1 MLARLGSFVVRRK
14 RATLIG
20 VLLVTIAAAV
30 YGGGVARNLIA
41 GGFEPA
47 GAESV
52 RAEEVLE
59 DDFGQVQPNVVLV
72 VEAADGDVD
81 SDATRAAGTAVT
93 EFVAG
98 YDHVDVA
105 VSYWTLGDPPPLR
118 GANGDN
124 ALVMAHVAGTET
136 EAIERTDDLVEAL
149 EDGGVGGDA
158 VTVHAGGLAVVN
170 SEITHT
176 IERDLQLAEM
186 IAIPITL
193 VLLVWVFGSI
203 VAALLPLAVGIFA
216 IIGGF
221 AVLQLFAT
229 FTDVSIF
236 ALNATTALGL
246 GLAIDYS
253 LFIVSRYREELAGGH
268 PPAAA
273 VVRTVRTAGRTILF
287 SAVTVA
293 IGLSAML
300 VFPIP
305 FMRSF
310 GYAGIGVA
318 AMAAFGAVVLLPA
331 LLAALGHRVEKG
343 RVFKRRPVVDGE
355 GIWHRIAVFVMRRP
369 LPVATAVVALLLILG
384 APFLGIRLGTPDD
397 RVLAPGADV
406 RETHDIL
413 REDYAAGEAATIQ
426 VVVPEVAASPGL
438 GGAQDDPS
446 LGSAQD
452 DPGLGGAQDDEDDI
466 ASYAAELSA
475 LDGVARVDALTGSYV
490 GGAEVAPPG
499 VMSVRFAN
507 DGGTWFSVVPGVE
520 PLSADGEEL
529 VAEVRD
535 LDSPFDDVL
544 VGGQSAAQVDSKD
557 VVFERLPWAIGLV
570 AVTTFVVLFMLF
582 GSVLVPI
589 KALVLNFLS
598 LTATFGAMVFV
609 FQDGNGSGLLDFTAT
624 GDIAVAM
631 PILMFCIAFGLS
643 MDYEVFLLSRIK
655 EEHDRGADTVTSVA
669 VGLERTGRIV
679 TAAAVLIA
687 VVFIAFATGQVSFM
701 KMFGIGLTL
710 AVLVDAFLIRSTL
723 VPAFMRL
730 AGDANWW
737 APRPLRRF
745 HNRFGISE
753 HVDLDDELAELTAD
767 QDGRVLEGAGR
778 S

>member
-20 VLLVTIAAAV
+20 VLLLTIAAAV
-30 YGGGVARNLIA
+30 YGGGVASNLIA

-59 DDFGQVQPNVVLV
+59 ENFGQVQPNVVLV
-72 VEAADGDVD
+72 VTAADGDVD
-81 SDATRAAGTAVT
+81 SDQTRAAGTAVT
-93 EFVAG
+93 DFVAG
-98 YDHVDVA
+98 FEHVDIA
-105 VSYWTLGDPPPLR
+105 VSYWTLSDPPPLR
-118 GANGDN
+118 GTDGDN

-136 EAIERTDDLVEAL
+136 ESIERTDDLVAAL
-149 EDGGVGGDA
+149 EESEVGGEA

-186 IAIPITL
+186 IAIPVTL

-221 AVLQLFAT
+221 AVLQSFAS

-268 PPAAA
+268 PPGVA

-355 GIWHRIAVFVMRRP
+355 GVWHRVAVFVMRRP
-369 LPVATAVVALLLILG
+369 VPVATGVIALLLLLG

-426 VVVPEVAASPGL
+426 VVVPEVEASPGL
-438 GGAQDDPS
+438 GGAQDDE
-446 LGSAQD
+446 A
-452 DPGLGGAQDDEDDI
+452 DI

-490 GGAEVAPPG
+490 GGTEVAPPG

-529 VAEVRD
+529 VSDVRE
-535 LDSPFDDVL
+535 LDSPFAEVL
-544 VGGQSAAQVDSKD
+544 VGGQSAAQVDSKE

-598 LTATFGAMVFV
+598 LTATFGAMVFI

-737 APRPLRRF
+737 APGPLRRF

-753 HVDLDDELAELTAD
+753 HVDLDDELAGLPSAD
-767 QDGRVLEGAGR
+767 EDVRVLEGAGR
-778 S
+778 P

>member
-14 RATLIG
+14 RATLVG
-20 VLLVTIAAAV
+20 VLLLTIAAAV
-30 YGGGVARNLIA
+30 FGGGVARNLIA

-59 DDFGQVQPNVVLV
+59 DSFGEVQPNVVLV
-72 VEAADGDVD
+72 VTADDGDVD
-81 SDATRAAGTAVT
+81 SGPTRAAAMDVT
-93 EFVAG
+93 DFVAG
-98 YDHVDVA
+98 FEHVDLA
-105 VSYWTLGDPPPLR
+105 VSYWSLGDPPPLR
-118 GANGDN
+118 GADGDN
-124 ALVMAHVAGTET
+124 ALVMAHVEGTET
-136 EAIERTDDLVEAL
+136 EAIERADELVEAI
-149 EDGGVGGDA
+149 EDADVGGSA
-158 VTVHAGGLAVVN
+158 VTVSAGGLAVVN
-170 SEITHT
+170 AEVTHT
-176 IERDLQLAEM
+176 IERDLLKAEM

-203 VAALLPLAVGIFA
+203 VAALLPLAVGLFSIFTT
-216 IIGGF
+216 F
-221 AVLQLFAT
+221 AMLQLFAQ

-253 LFIVSRYREELAGGH
+253 LFIVSRYREELSGGH
-268 PPAAA
+268 EPGEA

-310 GYAGIGVA
+310 GYAGVGVA
-318 AMAAFGAVVLLPA
+318 ASAAFGAVVMLPA
-331 LLAALGHRVEKG
+331 MLAALGHRVDKG

-355 GIWHRIAVFVMRRP
+355 GMWHRVAVFVMRRP
-369 LPVATAVVALLLILG
+369 LPIATAVIALLLLLG
-384 APFLGIRLGTPDD
+384 APFLGLRLGTPDD
-397 RVLAPGADV
+397 RVLAPGAEV

-426 VVVPEVAASPGL
+426 VVVPDV
-438 GGAQDDPS
+438 
-446 LGSAQD
+446 GSASS
-452 DPGLGGAQDDEDDI
+452 EI
-466 ASYAAELSA
+466 AGYAAELSA

-490 GGAEVAPPG
+490 AGAEVAPPG
-499 VMSVRFAN
+499 ALSQRFA
-507 DGGTWFSVVPGVE
+507 DDVGTWFSVVPAVE
-520 PLSADGEEL
+520 PLSADGEALVDDVREL
-529 VAEVRD
+529 DA
-535 LDSPFDDVL
+535 PFDGVL
-544 VGGQSAAQVDSKD
+544 VGGQSAAQVDSKS
-557 VVFERLPWAIGLV
+557 VVYDRLPWAIGLV
-570 AVTTFVVLFMLF
+570 AVTTLVVLFLLF

-598 LTATFGAMVFV
+598 LTATFGAMVWI

-655 EEHDRGADTVTSVA
+655 EEHDRGSDTVTSVA

-687 VVFIAFATGQVSFM
+687 VVFLAFATGQVSFM

-737 APRPLRRF
+737 APGPLRRF
-745 HNRFGISE
+745 HQRFGISE
-753 HVDLDDELAELTAD
+753 HVDLDGELAELTASVED
-767 QDGRVLEGAGR
+767 DRQLEEVGTT
-778 S
+778 

>member
-1 MLARLGSFVVRRK
+1 MLARLGSFVVRR
-14 RATLIG
+14 RRFTLAG
-20 VLLVTIAAAV
+20 GLLLMIAAAV
-30 YGGGVARNLIA
+30 FGGGVARNLIA

-59 DDFGQVQPNVVLV
+59 GSFGQVEPNVVLV
-72 VEAADGDVD
+72 VTAADGDVN
-81 SDATRAAGTAVT
+81 SGQTRVAGTEIT

-98 YDHVDVA
+98 FEHVDLA

-118 GANGDN
+118 GSGGDS
-124 ALVMAHVAGTET
+124 ALVMAHVEGDDTQ
-136 EAIERTDDLVEAL
+136 AIERSDELIDAL
-149 EDGGVGGDA
+149 EQAGVGSDA
-158 VTVHAGGLAVVN
+158 VTVRAGGLAVIN

-176 IERDLQLAEM
+176 IEEDLQLAEM

-203 VAALLPLAVGIFA
+203 VAALLPLAVGVFS
-216 IIGGF
+216 IISTF
-221 AVLQLFAT
+221 AVLQLFAQ

-253 LFIVSRYREELAGGH
+253 LFIVSRFREELAGGH
-268 PPAAA
+268 DPGVA

-318 AMAAFGAVVLLPA
+318 ATAAFGAVVLLPA

-355 GIWHRIAVFVMRRP
+355 GIWHRVAVFVMRRP
-369 LPVATAVVALLLILG
+369 LPVATAVIALLLLLG

-413 REDYAAGEAATIQ
+413 REDYAAGEAATVQ
-426 VVVPEVAASPGL
+426 VIVPELADRVAAES
-438 GGAQDDPS
+438 
-446 LGSAQD
+446 
-452 DPGLGGAQDDEDDI
+452 DI
-466 ASYAAELSA
+466 AAYAAELSA
-475 LDGVARVDALTGSYV
+475 LDGVARVDALTGSYI
-490 GGAEVAPPG
+490 GGAEVAEPG
-499 VMSVRFAN
+499 ALSLRFA
-507 DGGTWFSVVPGVE
+507 DEAGTWFSVVPAVE
-520 PLSADGEEL
+520 PLSSDGEAL
-529 VAEVRD
+529 VEDVRD
-535 LDSPFDDVL
+535 LDSPFEGVL

-582 GSVLVPI
+582 GSLLVPL

-598 LTATFGAMVFV
+598 LTATFGAMVFI

-624 GDIAVAM
+624 GDIAVSM

-655 EEHDRGADTVTSVA
+655 EEHDRGSDTVTSVA

-687 VVFIAFATGQVSFM
+687 VVFLAFATGQVSFM

-737 APRPLRRF
+737 APRPLRRL
-745 HNRFGISE
+745 HDRFGFSE
-753 HVDLDDELAELTAD
+753 HVDLDDELAELTASVAD
-767 QDGRVLEGAGR
+767 DEELAEAGR
-778 S
+778 T

>member
-1 MLARLGSFVVRRK
+1 MLARLGSFVVRR
-14 RATLIG
+14 RRFTLVG
-20 VLLVTIAAAV
+20 GLLLMIAAAV
-30 YGGGVARNLIA
+30 FGGGVARNLIA

-52 RAEEVLE
+52 RAEDVLE
-59 DDFGQVQPNVVLV
+59 DTFGQVQPNVVLV
-72 VEAADGDVD
+72 VTATDGDVN
-81 SDATRAAGTAVT
+81 SDQTRAAGTEIT

-98 YDHVDVA
+98 FEHVDLA

-118 GANGDN
+118 GTEGGN
-124 ALVMAHVAGTET
+124 ALVMAHVEGSET
-136 EAIERTDDLVEAL
+136 EAMERSDELIDAV

-158 VTVHAGGLAVVN
+158 VTVQAGGLAVVN

-176 IERDLQLAEM
+176 VERDLQIAEM

-193 VLLVWVFGSI
+193 VLLIWVFGSI
-203 VAALLPLAVGIFA
+203 VAALLPLAVGIFS
-216 IIGGF
+216 IISTF
-221 AVLQLFAT
+221 ALLQMFAQ

-253 LFIVSRYREELAGGH
+253 LFIVSRYREELAGGYE
-268 PPAAA
+268 PGVA

-293 IGLSAML
+293 IGLAAML

-318 AMAAFGAVVLLPA
+318 ATAAFGAVVLLPA
-331 LLAALGHRVEKG
+331 MLAALGHRVDKG
-343 RVFKRRPVVDGE
+343 RVFRRRPVVDGE
-355 GIWHRIAVFVMRRP
+355 GIWHRVAVFVMRRP
-369 LPVATAVVALLLILG
+369 LPVATAVIALLLLLG

-406 RETHDIL
+406 RQTHDIL

-426 VVVPEVAASPGL
+426 VVVPEADPAAG
-438 GGAQDDPS
+438 DT
-446 LGSAQD
+446 
-452 DPGLGGAQDDEDDI
+452 DI
-466 ASYAAELSA
+466 AAYAAELSA
-475 LDGVARVDALTGSYV
+475 LEGVARVDALTGSYV

-499 VMSVRFAN
+499 AISLRFATP
-507 DGGTWFSVVPGVE
+507 DDGGGGTWFSVVPGVE
-520 PLSADGEEL
+520 PLSADGEAL
-529 VAEVRD
+529 VDDVRE
-535 LDSPFDDVL
+535 LDSPFDGVL
-544 VGGQSAAQVDSKD
+544 VGGQSAAQVDSKE
-557 VVFERLPWAIGLV
+557 VVYERLPWAIGLV
-570 AVTTFVVLFMLF
+570 AVTTLVVLFLLF
-582 GSVLVPI
+582 GSVLVPV
-589 KALVLNFLS
+589 KALILNFLS
-598 LTATFGAMVFV
+598 LTATFGAMVWI

-655 EEHDRGADTVTSVA
+655 EEHDRGSDTVTSVA

-687 VVFIAFATGQVSFM
+687 VVFLSFATGQVSFM

-737 APRPLRRF
+737 APGPLRRF
-745 HNRFGISE
+745 HDRFGFSE
-753 HVDLDDELAELTAD
+753 HVDLDDELAELTASAEED
-767 QDGRVLEGAGR
+767 LEFEGAGHQ
-778 S
+778 

>member
-1 MLARLGSFVVRRK
+1 MLARLGTFVVRR
-14 RATLIG
+14 RRLTLVAG
-20 VLLVTIAAAV
+20 LLLMVAAAV

-59 DDFGQVQPNVVLV
+59 ASFGQVEPNVVLV
-72 VEAADGDVD
+72 VTAADGDVN
-81 SDATRAAGTAVT
+81 SDRTRAAGTEVT

-98 YDHVDVA
+98 FEHVDLA
-105 VSYWTLGDPPPLR
+105 VSYWSLGDPPPLR
-118 GANGDN
+118 GSGGDN
-124 ALVMAHVAGTET
+124 ALVMAHVEGDET
-136 EAIERTDDLVEAL
+136 EAIERSDELVDAL
-149 EDGGVGGDA
+149 EEEGIGGDA
-158 VTVHAGGLAVVN
+158 VTVRAGGLAVVN

-176 IERDLQLAEM
+176 VERDLQLAEM

-203 VAALLPLAVGIFA
+203 VAALLPLAVGVFS
-216 IIGGF
+216 IISTF
-221 AVLQLFAT
+221 AVLQLFAQ

-268 PPAAA
+268 EPGVA

-318 AMAAFGAVVLLPA
+318 ATAAFGAVVLLPA
-331 LLAALGHRVEKG
+331 MLAALGHRVEKG

-355 GIWHRIAVFVMRRP
+355 GIWHRVAVFVMRRP
-369 LPVATAVVALLLILG
+369 LPVATAVIALLLLLG

-413 REDYAAGEAATIQ
+413 RDDFAAGEAATVQ
-426 VVVPEVAASPGL
+426 VIVPELADPAAAPDLS
-438 GGAQDDPS
+438 GAQDYS
-446 LGSAQD
+446 
-452 DPGLGGAQDDEDDI
+452 DDI
-466 ASYAAELSA
+466 ATYAADLSS
-475 LDGVARVDALTGSYV
+475 LDGVARVDALTGSYMD
-490 GGAEVAPPG
+490 GAEVAPPG
-499 VMSVRFAN
+499 AVSLRFA
-507 DGGTWFSVVPGVE
+507 DETGTWFSVVPAVE
-520 PLSADGEEL
+520 PLSSDGEAL
-529 VAEVRD
+529 VEDVRD
-535 LDSPFDDVL
+535 LDSPFSEVL

-557 VVFERLPWAIGLV
+557 VVFQRLPWAILLV
-570 AVTTFVVLFMLF
+570 ALTTFVVLFMLF
-582 GSVLVPI
+582 GSLLVPL

-598 LTATFGAMVFV
+598 LTATFGAMVFI

-624 GDIAVAM
+624 GDIAVSM

-655 EEHDRGADTVTSVA
+655 EEHDRGSDTVTSVA
-669 VGLERTGRIV
+669 RGLERTGRIV

-687 VVFIAFATGQVSFM
+687 VVFLAFATGQVSFM

-745 HNRFGISE
+745 HGRFGFSE
-753 HVDLDDELAELTAD
+753 HVDLDEELAELTASASD
-767 QDGRVLEGAGR
+767 DRVLEGAGR
-778 S
+778 P

>member
-1 MLARLGSFVVRRK
+1 MFARLGSFVVQRR
-14 RATLIG
+14 RFTL
-20 VLLVTIAAAV
+20 VAMLLVTVAAALF
-30 YGGGVARNLIA
+30 GGGVARNLIA
-41 GGFEPA
+41 GGFDPA

-52 RAEEVLE
+52 RAEDVLE
-59 DDFGQVQPNVVLV
+59 DSFGQVQPNVVLV
-72 VEAADGDVD
+72 VTAADGDVD
-81 SDATRAAGTAVT
+81 SEATRAAGTDVT
-93 EFVAG
+93 DFVSG
-98 YDHVDVA
+98 FDHVDLA

-118 GANGDN
+118 GHDGDN
-124 ALVMAHVAGTET
+124 ALVLAHVEGDET
-136 EAIERTDDLVEAL
+136 EAIERADALVDAL
-149 EDGGVGGDA
+149 DASGVGGDA
-158 VTVHAGGLAVVN
+158 VTVHAGGLAVFNAEV
-170 SEITHT
+170 THT
-176 IERDLQLAEM
+176 IERDLQTAEM

-193 VLLVWVFGSI
+193 ILLVWVFGSI

-221 AVLQLFAT
+221 AGLQLFAK

-253 LFIVSRYREELAGGH
+253 LFIVSRYREELANGH
-268 PPAAA
+268 EPGDA

-355 GIWHRIAVFVMRRP
+355 GVWHRVAVFVMRRP
-369 LPVATAVVALLLILG
+369 IPVATAVVALLLLLG
-384 APFLGIRLGTPDD
+384 TPFLGIRLGTPDD
-397 RVLAPGADV
+397 RVLPPGTDV
-406 RETHDIL
+406 RQTHDIL
-413 REDYAAGEAATIQ
+413 REDFAAGEAATIE
-426 VVVPEVAASPGL
+426 VVVPDVSDG
-438 GGAQDDPS
+438 D
-446 LGSAQD
+446 SAQS
-452 DPGLGGAQDDEDDI
+452 DI
-466 ASYAAELSA
+466 ASYAADLSA

-490 GGAEVAPPG
+490 GGSQVAPAGP
-499 VMSVRFAN
+499 VSLRFAN
-507 DGGTWFSVVPGVE
+507 VAGTWFSVVPAVE
-520 PLSADGEEL
+520 PLSADGEQL
-529 VAEVRD
+529 VHAVRA
-535 LDSPFDDVL
+535 LDSPFDEVL

-557 VVFERLPWAIGLV
+557 VVFQRLPWAIALI

-582 GSVLVPI
+582 GSLLVPL

-598 LTATFGAMVFV
+598 LTATFGAMVFI
-609 FQDGNGSGLLDFTAT
+609 FQDGHGSGLLDFTAT

-655 EEHDRGADTVTSVA
+655 EEHDRGSDTVRSVA
-669 VGLERTGRIV
+669 IGLERTGRIV

-687 VVFIAFATGQVSFM
+687 VVFLAFATGNVPFM

-745 HNRFGISE
+745 HDRFGFSE
-753 HVDLDDELAELTAD
+753 HVDLDDELAELTA
-767 QDGRVLEGAGR
+767 GEVEEERVLEGASR
-778 S
+778 P

>member
-1 MLARLGSFVVRRK
+1 MLARLGSFIVRR
-14 RATLIG
+14 RGTTLLG
-20 VLLVTIAAAV
+20 VLLLTVAAAV
-30 YGGGVARNLIA
+30 FGGGVARNLIA

-52 RAEEVLE
+52 DAEEVLE
-59 DDFGQVQPNVVLV
+59 ESFGQVQPNVVLV
-72 VEAADGDVD
+72 VTADDGDVD
-81 SDATRAAGTAVT
+81 SQRTRAAGMEVT

-98 YDHVDVA
+98 FEHVDLA
-105 VSYWTLGDPPPLR
+105 VSYWSLGDPPPLR
-118 GANGDN
+118 GADGDN
-124 ALVMAHVAGTET
+124 ALVMAHVEGTET
-136 EAIERTDDLVEAL
+136 EAIERADELVEAI
-149 EDGGVGGDA
+149 EREGVGGSA
-158 VTVHAGGLAVVN
+158 ATVRAGGLAVVN
-170 SEITHT
+170 AEVTHT
-176 IERDLQLAEM
+176 IEDDLLTAEM

-203 VAALLPLAVGIFA
+203 VAALLPLAVGIFSIITTFA
-216 IIGGF
+216 I
-221 AVLQLFAT
+221 LQLFAQ
-229 FTDVSIF
+229 FTAVSIF

-268 PPAAA
+268 PPGDA

-310 GYAGIGVA
+310 GYAGVGVA
-318 AMAAFGAVVLLPA
+318 ATAAFGAVVMLPA
-331 LLAALGHRVEKG
+331 MLAALGHRVEKG

-355 GIWHRIAVFVMRRP
+355 GVWHRLAVFVMRRP
-369 LPVATAVVALLLILG
+369 LPIATAVIALLLLLG

-426 VVVPEVAASPGL
+426 VVVPDVGDST
-438 GGAQDDPS
+438 
-446 LGSAQD
+446 SA
-452 DPGLGGAQDDEDDI
+452 EI
-466 ASYAAELSA
+466 ADYAADLSA
-475 LDGVARVDALTGSYV
+475 LDGVARVDALTGSYA
-490 GGAEVAPPG
+490 GGTEVAPAG
-499 VMSVRFAN
+499 ALSVRFA
-507 DGGTWFSVVPGVE
+507 DDVGTWFSVVPAVE
-520 PLSADGEEL
+520 PLSADGEAL
-529 VAEVRD
+529 VEDVRD
-535 LDSPFDDVL
+535 LDAPFGEVL
-544 VGGQSAAQVDSKD
+544 VGGQSAAQVDSKS
-557 VVFERLPWAIGLV
+557 VVYDRLPWAIGLV
-570 AVTTFVVLFMLF
+570 AVTTLVVLFLLF

-598 LTATFGAMVFV
+598 LTATFGAMVWI

-655 EEHDRGADTVTSVA
+655 EEHDRGSDTVTSVA

-687 VVFIAFATGQVSFM
+687 VVFLAFATGQVSFM

-737 APRPLRRF
+737 APGPLRRF
-745 HNRFGISE
+745 HQRFGIAE
-753 HVDLDDELAELTAD
+753 HIDLDAELAELTAAD
-767 QDGRVLEGAGR
+767 EDDRQLEGAGQA
-778 S
+778 

>member
-14 RATLIG
+14 RATLVG
-20 VLLVTIAAAV
+20 VLLLTIAAAV
-30 YGGGVARNLIA
+30 FGGGVARNLIA

-59 DDFGQVQPNVVLV
+59 DSFGEVQPNVVLV
-72 VEAADGDVD
+72 VTADDGDVD
-81 SDATRAAGTAVT
+81 SGPTRAAAMDVT
-93 EFVAG
+93 DFVAG
-98 YDHVDVA
+98 FEHVDLA
-105 VSYWTLGDPPPLR
+105 VSYWSLGDPPPLR
-118 GANGDN
+118 GADGDN
-124 ALVMAHVAGTET
+124 ALVMAHVEGTET
-136 EAIERTDDLVEAL
+136 EAIERADELVEAI
-149 EDGGVGGDA
+149 EDADVGGSA
-158 VTVHAGGLAVVN
+158 VTVSAGGLAVVN
-170 SEITHT
+170 AEVTHT
-176 IERDLQLAEM
+176 IERDLLKAEM

-203 VAALLPLAVGIFA
+203 VAALLPLAVGVFSIFTT
-216 IIGGF
+216 F
-221 AVLQLFAT
+221 AMLQLFAQ

-253 LFIVSRYREELAGGH
+253 LFIVSRYREELSGGH
-268 PPAAA
+268 EPGEA

-310 GYAGIGVA
+310 GYAGVGVA
-318 AMAAFGAVVLLPA
+318 ASAAFGAVVMLPA
-331 LLAALGHRVEKG
+331 MLAALGHRVDKG

-355 GIWHRIAVFVMRRP
+355 GMWHRVAVFVMRRP
-369 LPVATAVVALLLILG
+369 LPIATAVIALLLLLG
-384 APFLGIRLGTPDD
+384 APFLGLRLGTPDD
-397 RVLAPGADV
+397 RVLAPGAEV

-426 VVVPEVAASPGL
+426 VVVPDV
-438 GGAQDDPS
+438 
-446 LGSAQD
+446 GSASS
-452 DPGLGGAQDDEDDI
+452 EI
-466 ASYAAELSA
+466 AGYAAELSA

-490 GGAEVAPPG
+490 AGAEVAPPG
-499 VMSVRFAN
+499 ALSQRFA
-507 DGGTWFSVVPGVE
+507 DDVGTWFSVVPAVE
-520 PLSADGEEL
+520 PLSADGEALVDDVREL
-529 VAEVRD
+529 DA
-535 LDSPFDDVL
+535 PFDGVL
-544 VGGQSAAQVDSKD
+544 VGGQSAAQVDSKS
-557 VVFERLPWAIGLV
+557 VVYDRLPWAIGLV
-570 AVTTFVVLFMLF
+570 AVTTLVVLFLLF

-598 LTATFGAMVFV
+598 LTATFGAMVWI

-655 EEHDRGADTVTSVA
+655 EEHDRGSDTVTSVA

-687 VVFIAFATGQVSFM
+687 VVFLAFATGQVSFM

-737 APRPLRRF
+737 APGPLRRF
-745 HNRFGISE
+745 HQRFGISE
-753 HVDLDDELAELTAD
+753 HVDLDGELAELTASVED
-767 QDGRVLEGAGR
+767 DRQLEEVGTT
-778 S
+778 

>member
-1 MLARLGSFVVRRK
+1 MLARLGSFVVRR
-14 RATLIG
+14 RRFTL
-20 VLLVTIAAAV
+20 VFMLLFTLAAAMF
-30 YGGGVARNLIA
+30 GGGVARNLIA
-41 GGFEPA
+41 GGFDPA

-52 RAEEVLE
+52 RADDVLE
-59 DDFGQVQPNVVLV
+59 NSFGQVQPNVVLV
-72 VEAADGDVD
+72 VTAADGDVD
-81 SDATRAAGTAVT
+81 SAVTRAAGTAVT
-93 EFVAG
+93 EFVG
-98 YDHVDVA
+98 GFDHVDVA

-118 GANGDN
+118 GDEGDD
-124 ALVMAHVAGTET
+124 ALVLAHVAGDET
-136 EAIERTDDLVEAL
+136 DAIERADALVDAL
-149 EDGGVGGDA
+149 EESGVGSDA
-158 VTVHAGGLAVVN
+158 VTIHAGGLAVVN
-170 SEITHT
+170 GAVTHT
-176 IERDLQLAEM
+176 IERDLRTAEM

-193 VLLVWVFGSI
+193 ILLVWVFGSI

-221 AVLQLFAT
+221 AVLQLFAQ

-253 LFIVSRYREELAGGH
+253 LFIVSRYREELASGQG
-268 PPAAA
+268 PGTA

-331 LLAALGHRVEKG
+331 LLAALGPRVEKG

-355 GIWHRIAVFVMRRP
+355 GVWHRVAVFVMRRP
-369 LPVATAVVALLLILG
+369 IPVATAVIAVLLLLG

-413 REDYAAGEAATIQ
+413 REDFAAGEAATID
-426 VVVPEVAASPGL
+426 VVVPQVTDGATAPGL
-438 GGAQDDPS
+438 GGAQART
-446 LGSAQD
+446 G
-452 DPGLGGAQDDEDDI
+452 EI
-466 ASYAAELSA
+466 AGYAAALSA
-475 LDGVARVDALTGSYV
+475 IEGVARVDALTGSYV
-490 GGAEVAPPG
+490 GGSEVAPPG
-499 VMSVRFAN
+499 PVSARFAN
-507 DGGTWFSVVPGVE
+507 DGGTWFSVVPAVE
-520 PLSADGEEL
+520 PLSADGERL
-529 VAEVRD
+529 VHDVRA
-535 LDSPFDDVL
+535 LDAPFDEVL

-557 VVFERLPWAIGLV
+557 VVFQRLPWAIALV

-582 GSVLVPI
+582 GSLLVPL

-598 LTATFGAMVFV
+598 LTATFGAMVFI
-609 FQDGNGSGLLDFTAT
+609 FQDGHGSGLLDFTAT

-655 EEHDRGADTVTSVA
+655 EEHDRGSDTVRSVA

-687 VVFIAFATGQVSFM
+687 VVFIAFATGNVSFM
-701 KMFGIGLTL
+701 KMFGVGLTL

-737 APRPLRRF
+737 APGPLRRF
-745 HNRFGISE
+745 HDRFGFSE
-753 HVDLDDELAELTAD
+753 HVDLDDELAELTAGEAAD
-767 QDGRVLEGAGR
+767 ERVLEGASR
-778 S
+778 P

>member
-1 MLARLGSFVVRRK
+1 MLARLGSFIVRR
-14 RATLIG
+14 RGTTLLG
-20 VLLVTIAAAV
+20 VLLLTVAAAV
-30 YGGGVARNLIA
+30 FGGGVARNLIA

-52 RAEEVLE
+52 NAEEVLE
-59 DDFGQVQPNVVLV
+59 ESFGQVQPNVVLV
-72 VEAADGDVD
+72 VTADDGDVD
-81 SDATRAAGTAVT
+81 SQRTRAAGMEVT

-98 YDHVDVA
+98 FEHVDLA

-118 GANGDN
+118 GARRRQRPRHGPRRR
-124 ALVMAHVAGTET
+124 H
-136 EAIERTDDLVEAL
+136 R
-149 EDGGVGGDA
+149 DGGDRTGRRARRGDRAGGRRGDA
-158 VTVHAGGLAVVN
+158 ATVRAGGLAVVN
-170 SEITHT
+170 AEVTHT
-176 IERDLQLAEM
+176 IEDDLLTAEM

-203 VAALLPLAVGIFA
+203 VAALLPLAVGIFSIITTFA
-216 IIGGF
+216 I
-221 AVLQLFAT
+221 LQLFAQ

-268 PPAAA
+268 APGDA

-310 GYAGIGVA
+310 GYAGMGVA
-318 AMAAFGAVVLLPA
+318 ATAAFGAVVMLPA
-331 LLAALGHRVEKG
+331 MLAALGHRVEKG

-355 GIWHRIAVFVMRRP
+355 GVWHRLAVFVMRRP
-369 LPVATAVVALLLILG
+369 LPIATAVIALLLLLG

-426 VVVPEVAASPGL
+426 VVVPDVGRLDVRRDCRLRRRSVGAGRRRSGRRPHRVVRRRNR
-438 GGAQDDPS
+438 GGAGRGVVGA
-446 LGSAQD
+446 LRRRRRHLVLRGAGSRTALRRRRSARRGRAR
-452 DPGLGGAQDDEDDI
+452 PGCAIRGGARRW
-466 ASYAAELSA
+466 A
-475 LDGVARVDALTGSYV
+475 VRRP
-490 GGAEVAPPG
+490 GGLQG
-499 VMSVRFAN
+499 
-507 DGGTWFSVVPGVE
+507 
-520 PLSADGEEL
+520 
-529 VAEVRD
+529 
-535 LDSPFDDVL
+535 
-544 VGGQSAAQVDSKD
+544 
-557 VVFERLPWAIGLV
+557 VVFDRLPWAIGLV
-570 AVTTFVVLFMLF
+570 AVTTLVVLFLLF

-598 LTATFGAMVFV
+598 LTATFGAMVCI

-655 EEHDRGADTVTSVA
+655 EEHDRGSDTVTSVA

-687 VVFIAFATGQVSFM
+687 VVFLAFATGQVSFM

-737 APRPLRRF
+737 APGPLRRF
-745 HNRFGISE
+745 HQPLR
-753 HVDLDDELAELTAD
+753 DCRARRPRRRARRAD
-767 QDGRVLEGAGR
+767 RR
-778 S
+778 

>member
-1 MLARLGSFVVRRK
+1 MLARLGSFVVRR
-14 RATLIG
+14 RRLTLIG
-20 VLLVTIAAAV
+20 VLLLTLAAAV
-30 YGGGVARNLIA
+30 FGGGVARNLIA
-41 GGFEPA
+41 GGFDPA
-47 GAESV
+47 GSESV
-52 RAEEVLE
+52 RAGEVLE
-59 DDFGQVQPNVVLV
+59 DEFGQQQPNVVLV
-72 VEAADGDVD
+72 VTAADGDVD
-81 SDATRAAGTAVT
+81 SDASRGAGAAIT
-93 EFVAG
+93 EFVSG
-98 YDHVDVA
+98 FDHVDLA
-105 VSYWTLGDPPPLR
+105 VSYWSLGDPPPLR
-118 GANGDN
+118 GAEGDN
-124 ALVMAHVAGTET
+124 ALVLAHVAGDDTEV
-136 EAIERTDDLVEAL
+136 IERADDLVAGL
-149 EDGGVGGDA
+149 EDAGVGGDD
-158 VTVHAGGLAVVN
+158 VTIHAGGLAVVN
-170 SEITHT
+170 SEVTHT
-176 IERDLQLAEM
+176 IERDLLTAEM

-203 VAALLPLAVGIFA
+203 AALLPLAVGVFS

-221 AVLQLFAT
+221 AVLQLFAQ

-253 LFIVSRYREELAGGH
+253 LFIVSRYREELAAGH
-268 PPAAA
+268 EPGAA

-300 VFPIP
+300 VFPMP

-310 GYAGIGVA
+310 GYVGIGVA
-318 AMAAFGAVVLLPA
+318 LTAAFGAVVLLPA

-369 LPVATAVVALLLILG
+369 IPVATAIIALLLLLG

-413 REDYAAGEAATIQ
+413 REDFAAGEASTIQ
-426 VVVPEVAASPGL
+426 VVIPELADADAAEPEIAAYAAS
-438 GGAQDDPS
+438 
-446 LGSAQD
+446 
-452 DPGLGGAQDDEDDI
+452 
-466 ASYAAELSA
+466 LSA
-475 LDGVARVDALTGSYV
+475 IDGVARVDALTGSYV
-490 GGAEVAPPG
+490 GGAELAPPG
-499 VMSVRFAN
+499 ATSLRFVN
-507 DGGTWFSVVPGVE
+507 EGGTWLSVVPAVE
-520 PLSADGEEL
+520 PLSEDGERL
-529 VAEVRD
+529 VHAVRD
-535 LDSPFDDVL
+535 LEAPFDDVL
-544 VGGQSAAQVDSKD
+544 VGGQSAAQVDSKE
-557 VVFERLPWAIGLV
+557 VVFDRLPWAIALV

-582 GSVLVPI
+582 GSLLVPL

-598 LTATFGAMVFV
+598 LTATFGAMVFI
-609 FQDGNGSGLLDFTAT
+609 FQEGNGSGLLNFTAT

-655 EEHDRGADTVTSVA
+655 EEHDRGSDTVRSVA
-669 VGLERTGRIV
+669 IGLERTGRIV

-737 APRPLRRF
+737 APGPLRRF
-745 HNRFGISE
+745 HDRFGISE
-753 HVDLDDELAELTAD
+753 HVDLDDELAELTAAD
-767 QDGRVLEGAGR
+767 APEPVLEEAGSR
-778 S
+778 